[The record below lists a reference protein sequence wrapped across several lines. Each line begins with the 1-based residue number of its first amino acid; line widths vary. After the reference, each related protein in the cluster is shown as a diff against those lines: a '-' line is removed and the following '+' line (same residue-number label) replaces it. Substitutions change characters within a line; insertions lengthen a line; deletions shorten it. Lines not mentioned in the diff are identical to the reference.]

1 LEGRVSRKY
10 LVGLLVAAF
19 GLFAS
24 PADASR
30 VTPMVIDI
38 TPTGSGSVARI
49 EVTNTDGRDIPME
62 IRMYRGV
69 IAEDGQLDL
78 QPADDQFA
86 AFPPQVVIPVD
97 GRQVFRIQFIAD
109 APVTTSEIYYASIS
123 QLPVQ
128 LEETGNRIQMLTRF
142 NVLVNVV
149 PEGTSSQ
156 PEIDTIRWVERPAPV
171 PADGTP
177 ADPESQPEK
186 GLEVRIVNSG
196 TRYFPAGRL
205 GWQITGADTNGADV
219 VETYGAADM
228 SEKIGMGIVAPA
240 SARVFF
246 IPMERELR
254 DGSVSISFRR

>member
-1 LEGRVSRKY
+1 MVRKY
-10 LVGLLVAAF
+10 LIAFLVGAL

-24 PADASR
+24 AAYASR
-30 VTPMVIDI
+30 VTPMVVDI

-78 QPADDQFA
+78 QPADDKFA

-149 PEGTSSQ
+149 PEGTSPQ
-156 PEIDTIRWVERPAPV
+156 PAIDAIRWVERPVPTPDGEAPD
-171 PADGTP
+171 PA
-177 ADPESQPEK
+177 AKPET
-186 GLEVRIVNSG
+186 GLEVRVVNSG
-196 TRYFPAGRL
+196 TRYFAAGRI
-205 GWQITGADTNGADV
+205 GWQVTGADTTGAEV
-219 VETYGAADM
+219 VETYDAADM
-228 SEKIGMGIVAPA
+228 SEKIGMGVVAPA

-254 DGSVSISFRR
+254 DGSVSVSFRR

>member
-1 LEGRVSRKY
+1 MVRKY
-10 LVGLLVAAF
+10 LIGFLVAF
-19 GLFAS
+19 LGLFAT
-24 PADASR
+24 AAYASR
-30 VTPMVIDI
+30 VTPMVVDI

-78 QPADDQFA
+78 QPADDKFA

-149 PEGTSSQ
+149 PEGTSPQ
-156 PEIDTIRWVERPAPV
+156 PAVDTIRWVERPV
-171 PADGTP
+171 PAVDGAAPDP
-177 ADPESQPEK
+177 AAKPET
-186 GLEVRIVNSG
+186 GLEVRVVNSG
-196 TRYFPAGRL
+196 TRYFAAGRI
-205 GWQITGADTNGADV
+205 GWQVTGADTTGAQV
-219 VETYGAADM
+219 VETYDAADM
-228 SEKIGMGIVAPA
+228 SEKIGMGVVAPA

-246 IPMERELR
+246 IPMERQLR
-254 DGSVSISFRR
+254 DGSVSVSFRR

>member
-1 LEGRVSRKY
+1 MSRKY
-10 LVGLLVAAF
+10 LIGLLVVLF
-19 GLFAS
+19 GLVAS
-24 PADASR
+24 TANASR

-69 IAEDGQLDL
+69 IAEDGQLNL
-78 QPADDQFA
+78 EPADDKFA

-149 PEGTSSQ
+149 PEGTSSE
-156 PEIDTIRWVERPAPV
+156 PAIDTIRWVERPV
-171 PADGTP
+171 PTP
-177 ADPESQPEK
+177 PGEEPDPELKPET
-186 GLEVRIVNSG
+186 GLEVRVVNTG
-196 TRYFPAGRL
+196 TRYFAAGRL
-205 GWQITGADTNGADV
+205 GWRLAGADMSGAEV
-219 VETYGAADM
+219 VETYDAADM

-254 DGSVSISFRR
+254 DGSVSVSFQR

>member
-1 LEGRVSRKY
+1 MVRKY
-10 LVGLLVAAF
+10 LIAFLVGAL

-24 PADASR
+24 AAYASR
-30 VTPMVIDI
+30 VTPMVVDI

-78 QPADDQFA
+78 QPADDKFA

-149 PEGTSSQ
+149 PDGTSPQ
-156 PEIDTIRWVERPAPV
+156 PAIDTIRWVERPV
-171 PADGTP
+171 PAAGGEAP
-177 ADPESQPEK
+177 DPTARPET
-186 GLEVRIVNSG
+186 GLEVRVVNSG
-196 TRYFPAGRL
+196 TRYFAAGRI
-205 GWQITGADTNGADV
+205 GWQVTGADTTGAEV
-219 VETYGAADM
+219 VETYDAADM
-228 SEKIGMGIVAPA
+228 SEKIGMGVVAPA

-254 DGSVSISFRR
+254 DGSVSVSFRR

>member
-1 LEGRVSRKY
+1 MVRKY
-10 LVGLLVAAF
+10 LIGVLVAAL
-19 GLFAS
+19 GLFAT
-24 PADASR
+24 AAYASR
-30 VTPMVIDI
+30 VTPMVVDI

-69 IAEDGQLDL
+69 IGEDGQLDL
-78 QPADDQFA
+78 QPADDKFA

-142 NVLVNVV
+142 NILVNVV

-156 PEIDTIRWVERPAPV
+156 PAIDTIRWVERPVPVAPGETE
-171 PADGTP
+171 P
-177 ADPESQPEK
+177 DPEARPET
-186 GLEVRIVNSG
+186 GLEVRVVNTG
-196 TRYFPAGRL
+196 TRYFAAGRI
-205 GWQITGADTNGADV
+205 GWQITGADANGAEV
-219 VETYGAADM
+219 VETLDAADM
-228 SEKIGMGIVAPA
+228 SEKIGMGVVAPA

-254 DGSVSISFRR
+254 DGSVSVSFRR